1 MACGWSPALMLM
13 RCILF
18 QCSLSLEEGAGAA
31 AAAFGL
37 ERGAAKKKTLHW
49 RMVFIWRAAALL

>member
-1 MACGWSPALMLM
+1 MLM

-18 QCSLSLEEGAGAA
+18 QCSLSLEEGAAAAA

-37 ERGAAKKKTLHW
+37 KRGAAKKKTLHW

>member
-1 MACGWSPALMLM
+1 MLM

-18 QCSLSLEEGAGAA
+18 QCSLSLEEGAAAAAAA

-37 ERGAAKKKTLHW
+37 KRGAEKKKTLHW
-49 RMVFIWRAAALL
+49 RMVFI

>member
-1 MACGWSPALMLM
+1 MLM

-18 QCSLSLEEGAGAA
+18 QCSLSLEEGT

-37 ERGAAKKKTLHW
+37 KRGAAKKKALHW
-49 RMVFIWRAAALL
+49 RMVFILRAAAL

>member
-1 MACGWSPALMLM
+1 M

-18 QCSLSLEEGAGAA
+18 QCSLSLEEGA

-37 ERGAAKKKTLHW
+37 KRGAAKKKNT
-49 RMVFIWRAAALL
+49 ALADGVYLKSSSIVMMCR

>member
-1 MACGWSPALMLM
+1 MLM